1 VRLKRKDLLGLEEL
15 SADEIR
21 LILDTAASF
30 KEVVQRPIKKVPA
43 LRGKTVVNLFFEPST
58 RTRTSFELAAKRL
71 SADVVNFTASAS
83 SLVKG
88 ESLLDTVRNIQAM
101 NVHTIIMRHG
111 CSGAVDLVAKNLSA
125 SVVNAGDG
133 THEHPTQGLLDM
145 FTIREKKGTFE
156 GLTVT
161 LVGDITHSRVARSN
175 IHGLTKLGA
184 KVRIVGPATLVPK
197 SFARLG
203 VEVHHHL
210 DEAIAGADVI
220 NILRIQLE
228 RQDGK
233 FFPSSREY
241 ANLYGV
247 NARRLGLAKPDV
259 LIMHPGPMNRGIEIS
274 PRVADGPNSVI
285 LEQVTNGV
293 AVRMAVLYLLSG
305 GDSDENGN

>member
-228 RQDGK
+228 RQDL
-233 FFPSSREY
+233 S
-241 ANLYGV
+241 
-247 NARRLGLAKPDV
+247 
-259 LIMHPGPMNRGIEIS
+259 LIQI
-274 PRVADGPNSVI
+274 
-285 LEQVTNGV
+285 
-293 AVRMAVLYLLSG
+293 
-305 GDSDENGN
+305 